1 MTVYPLV
8 LRIGSFSITGFGL
21 MMMLAFI
28 LAGWAMQLEL
38 RRRGLDEEYAADV
51 VIGAV
56 LGGLIGAK
64 LWYVALTGESLFSR
78 GGFVWYGGFL
88 GGVLGVVFNSWRRR
102 VPIAFTAEVVA
113 PALTLGYAIGRVG
126 CFLVGDDYGVPSSLP
141 WAVKF
146 PDGLPPTTVGHL
158 AQFHVAFTPGA
169 DPTQV
174 VAVHPTQVYE
184 TALMLL
190 ATAWLWKRRDHPHA
204 MGWLF
209 GCYLVIAGVERLLIE
224 FVRAKDDRVLHGFT
238 IAQVASLALI
248 AAGIVLVNRLKL
260 PSAVSAQPS
269 ALMKRQAAPAGQA
282 DG

>member
-8 LRIGSFSITGFGL
+8 FRLGPLSITGFGI
-21 MMMLAFI
+21 MMMLAFV
-28 LAGWAMQLEL
+28 LSGWAIQLEL

-64 LWYVALTGESLFSR
+64 LWYVVLTGESPFSR

-88 GGVLGVVFNSWRRR
+88 GGVSGVIFNSWRRR
-102 VPIAFTAEVVA
+102 VPIAFTADLVA

-126 CFLVGDDYGVPSSLP
+126 CFLVGDDYGLPSTLP

-146 PDGLPPTTVGHL
+146 PYGLPATTVANLRQLHIE
-158 AQFHVAFTPGA
+158 FPPGT
-169 DPTQV
+169 DPLQV
-174 VAVHPTQVYE
+174 VAVQPTQVYE

-190 ATAWLWKRRDHPHA
+190 ATAWLWKHRDHRHA
-204 MGWLF
+204 TGWLF
-209 GCYLVIAGVERLLIE
+209 GCYMVIAGLERFAIE

-238 IAQVASLALI
+238 IAQVMSVGLVLIGAVVLSRLRPASS
-248 AAGIVLVNRLKL
+248 AAVA
-260 PSAVSAQPS
+260 PSF
-269 ALMKRQAAPAGQA
+269 LMKKDRTGA
-282 DG
+282 

>member
-1 MTVYPLV
+1 MNVYPLV
-8 LRIGSFSITGFGL
+8 LRVGSFSITGFGL

-28 LAGWAMQLEL
+28 FAGWAMQLEL
-38 RRRGLDEEYAADV
+38 RRRGLEEEFAADV

-56 LGGLIGAK
+56 LGGLAGAK

-78 GGFVWYGGFL
+78 GGFVWYGGFV

-102 VPIAFTAEVVA
+102 VPLAFTAELVA

-146 PDGLPPTTVGHL
+146 PFGLPPTTVANL
-158 AQFHVAFTPGA
+158 AQFHVSFPAGMNPS
-169 DPTQV
+169 QL

-190 ATAWLWKRRDHPHA
+190 ATAWLWKQRDHTHA

-209 GCYLVIAGVERLLIE
+209 GCYLVIAGVERFVIE
-224 FVRAKDDRVLHGFT
+224 IVRAKDDRVLHGFT
-238 IAQVASLALI
+238 IAQATSVAMVVI
-248 AAGIVLVNRLKL
+248 GLVVIR
-260 PSAVSAQPS
+260 
-269 ALMKRQAAPAGQA
+269 KRMAPAAISPPPPALVKKPTA

>member
-1 MTVYPLV
+1 MNVYPLV
-8 LRIGSFSITGFGL
+8 VQVGRFSITGFGL

-38 RRRGLDEEYAADV
+38 RRRGLDEEFAADV

-64 LWYVALTGESLFSR
+64 LWYVALTGESPFSR

-88 GGVLGVVFNSWRRR
+88 GGVLGVVFNSWRKR
-102 VPIAFTAEVVA
+102 VPIAFTADLVA

-146 PDGLPPTTVGHL
+146 PDGLPPTTAGHL
-158 AQFHVAFTPGA
+158 AEFHVAFAPGT
-169 DPTQV
+169 DPDLL

-190 ATAWLWKRRDHPHA
+190 ATAWLWKRRDHAHA
-204 MGWLF
+204 VGWLF

-224 FVRAKDDRVLHGFT
+224 FLRAKDDRVLHGFT
-238 IAQVASLALI
+238 IAQAASVGII
-248 AAGIVLVNRLKL
+248 AVGVFVIARLRT
-260 PSAVSAQPS
+260 PSAVSGPPS
-269 ALMKRQAAPAGQA
+269 ALMKKGAVSTSPA

>member
-8 LRIGSFSITGFGL
+8 VRIGSFSITGFGL

-38 RRRGLDEEYAADV
+38 RRRGLDEEFAADV

-102 VPIAFTAEVVA
+102 VPIAFTSELVA

-146 PDGLPPTTVGHL
+146 PDGLPPTTAGHL
-158 AQFHVAFTPGA
+158 AQFHVAFPLGT
-169 DPTQV
+169 DPTQL

-190 ATAWLWKRRDHPHA
+190 ATAWLWKRRGHPHA

-238 IAQVASLALI
+238 IAQAASLGLI
-248 AAGIVLVNRLKL
+248 AVGAVVISRLRA
-260 PSAVSAQPS
+260 PAAVSGPPS
-269 ALMKRQAAPAGQA
+269 ALMKKSAPAASQA